1 MYVIRKLRIKFRIGT
16 FLPSFKKKLK
26 AKIISFGQKLQKK
39 ITLQFRIKR
48 KLEFQKTN
56 GKKILE
62 II

>member
-1 MYVIRKLRIKFRIGT
+1 MRPNKHIKKELLNEVDRFQ
-16 FLPSFKKKLK
+16 KKNLK

-56 GKKILE
+56 GKKIP
-62 II
+62 